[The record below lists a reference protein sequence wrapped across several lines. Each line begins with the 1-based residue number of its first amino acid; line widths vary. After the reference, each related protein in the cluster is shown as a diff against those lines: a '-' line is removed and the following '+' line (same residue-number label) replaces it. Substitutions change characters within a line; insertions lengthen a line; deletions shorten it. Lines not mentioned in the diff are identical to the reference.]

1 MDIQLYG
8 NKKVRVMEEKEVTY
22 KTYIKKHISIIIML
36 VLFLAAIIII
46 KLPQKENDIS
56 NEIEY
61 SSVDRICEL
70 ATLRCYYH
78 NVAEDEIQP
87 DGLFKYGLFKFGYK
101 KMWLEYDGVIDVGIE
116 FSEVD
121 ISPPVDNVVTIYV
134 PEAKILDPDADI
146 KSVGELISDKGKF
159 TAITAEDQANMFAMA
174 QESMKE
180 SAAKD
185 SNILYQ
191 AHENAKKLLKEYVI
205 SLGKEMGLDL
215 TVKWSDVPLD

>member
-1 MDIQLYG
+1 
-8 NKKVRVMEEKEVTY
+8 MEEKGVIY
-22 KTYIKKHISIIIML
+22 NNYIKKYRGILIML
-36 VLFLAAIIII
+36 VLFFIAIVIMI
-46 KLPQKENDIS
+46 LPQKKMEVA

-70 ATLRCYYH
+70 ATLRCFYH

-101 KMWLEYDGVIDVGIE
+101 KMWLEYDGIIDVGIE

-121 ISPPVDNVVTIYV
+121 ISKPVDNVVTIYV

-146 KSVGELISDKGKF
+146 KSVGELISDRGKF
-159 TAITAEDQANMFAMA
+159 TAITAADQADMFAMA
-174 QESMKE
+174 QTSMKE
-180 SAAKD
+180 SAAED
-185 SNILYQ
+185 SSILYQ

-205 SLGKEMGLDL
+205 NLGKEMGLDI
-215 TVKWSDVPLD
+215 TVKWSDEPLD